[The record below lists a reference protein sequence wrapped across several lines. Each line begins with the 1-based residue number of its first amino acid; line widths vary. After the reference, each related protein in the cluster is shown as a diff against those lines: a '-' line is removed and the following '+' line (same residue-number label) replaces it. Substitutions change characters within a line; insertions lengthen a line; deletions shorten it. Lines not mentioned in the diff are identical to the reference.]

1 MPNPPSAR
9 ALPVWR
15 SILFVP
21 AVSDRFV
28 DSALRQPADVLQI
41 DLEDSVGPA
50 QKDEARAR
58 VAGIAERFAQAGRD
72 VIVRVNRP
80 WRMLVRDL
88 EAAVGP
94 SVLAVSL
101 PKVPDASFVLG
112 VAEVLSE
119 LEFERGLPQGHTR
132 IVAMVED
139 AQGLSAINDIAM
151 AHPRM
156 VGLIV
161 GAEDLAV
168 SMRMAVHED
177 GLTLP
182 NLMAVIAAR
191 RAGILPLGFIGSV
204 ADYKDVEAFRARVER
219 ARRLG
224 FEGAFCVHPSQV
236 AVMNQAFAPAPA
248 EVEHARAVVDA
259 FEAQVGS
266 GRAAF
271 SFNGRMVDLPVVE
284 QCRQVLQR
292 AAAIEARA

>member
-1 MPNPPSAR
+1 MPNPLSAR

-119 LEFERGLPQGHTR
+119 LEFERGLPLGHTR

-219 ARRLG
+219 ARRVG

>member
-1 MPNPPSAR
+1 MPNPLSAR

-219 ARRLG
+219 ARRVG

>member
-1 MPNPPSAR
+1 MSNPLSAR

-88 EAAVGP
+88 EAAVSP

-139 AQGLSAINDIAM
+139 AQGLAAINDIAM

-156 VGLIV
+156 VGLII

-177 GLTLP
+177 GLALP

-259 FEAQVGS
+259 FEAQLGS

-292 AAAIEARA
+292 AAAIEART

>member
-1 MPNPPSAR
+1 MSKTLSAR

-139 AQGLSAINDIAM
+139 AQGLSAINEIAM

>member
-1 MPNPPSAR
+1 MSNPLSAR

-88 EAAVGP
+88 EAAVSP

-139 AQGLSAINDIAM
+139 AQGLAAINDIAM

-156 VGLIV
+156 VGLII

-248 EVEHARAVVDA
+248 EVAHARAVVDA

>member
-1 MPNPPSAR
+1 MPNPLSAR

-132 IVAMVED
+132 IVARVED

-219 ARRLG
+219 ARRVG

>member
-1 MPNPPSAR
+1 
-9 ALPVWR
+9 
-15 SILFVP
+15 
-21 AVSDRFV
+21 
-28 DSALRQPADVLQI
+28 
-41 DLEDSVGPA
+41 
-50 QKDEARAR
+50 
-58 VAGIAERFAQAGRD
+58 
-72 VIVRVNRP
+72 
-80 WRMLVRDL
+80 
-88 EAAVGP
+88 
-94 SVLAVSL
+94 
-101 PKVPDASFVLG
+101 
-112 VAEVLSE
+112 
-119 LEFERGLPQGHTR
+119 
-132 IVAMVED
+132 MVED
-139 AQGLSAINDIAM
+139 AQGLAAINDIAM

-248 EVEHARAVVDA
+248 EVAHARAVVDA

-292 AAAIEARA
+292 AAAIEART